1 MQTKMIADMSFPYA
15 GREIRQGEEFEV
27 LSDNDAFA
35 LRTYG
40 RAHDASADGAGKR
53 GAGRYRRRD
62 MQAEDTQ

>member
-15 GREIRQGEEFEV
+15 GREIKQGEEFEA

-40 RAHDASADGAGKR
+40 RAHDAVDDREQKSSR
-53 GAGRYRRRD
+53 RYRRRD